1 MIHTFILRVKEVRKT
16 HSEAAWTV
24 GSAIGTCGIQL
35 DLNALGVC
43 DLKWEN
49 V

>member
-1 MIHTFILRVKEVRKT
+1 MIHTFTLRVKGVRKT
-16 HSEAAWTV
+16 HSEAAWAV
-24 GSAIGTCGIQL
+24 GGAIGTCGIQP
-35 DLNALGVC
+35 DLNALGVY